1 MWACPLCY
9 IIRKGKTM
17 DTRIALIGIIV
28 EQEEAAEQ
36 LNRILHEYREC
47 IVGRM
52 GIPYRERKISI
63 ISIAIDAPQNTISSL
78 AGRIGNL
85 PGINVKTAFSTLK
98 QSND

>member
-36 LNRILHEYREC
+36 LNRILHEYWEC

-52 GIPYRERKISI
+52 GIPYRKKGVNI
-63 ISIAIDAPQNTISSL
+63 ISVAVDATEDKINALSGKIGRLNGVSAKTVYSNVIS
-78 AGRIGNL
+78 AHE
-85 PGINVKTAFSTLK
+85 
-98 QSND
+98 